1 MDIRNLP
8 LGGNLGNALGFKK
21 PGESAGP
28 TRKNP
33 IKEFVSQVK
42 SGGLARS
49 NRYAVIMT
57 LPFVFNSD
65 ITKKAL
71 MFCDQIQ
78 LPGTNFSTTQNRSF
92 GEFRETPYE
101 KLYEHINMSFYVDKD
116 MLIKDM
122 FDKWQSSIYNPQT
135 RVFNYYNNYV
145 TDITI
150 EVQDNKDAPHYYVT
164 LHECYP
170 KSVGA
175 VQLDYASKDVMK
187 LSVSI
192 AYKWFETKVEVPDL
206 GFSSVPKNSTQ
217 DKLMNFAVGAA
228 GSWAVTQIPNIT
240 SKIPKIGF

>member
-8 LGGNLGNALGFKK
+8 LGGNLGNALGFKQ
-21 PGESAGP
+21 PGQTATP

-33 IKEFVSQVK
+33 VKEFVSQVK

-57 LPFVFNSD
+57 VPFVFSSD

-78 LPGTNFSTTQNRSF
+78 LPGSNFSTSQNRSF

-145 TDITI
+145 TDMTI

-192 AYKWFETKVEVPDL
+192 AYKWFETKAEVPDL
-206 GFSSVPKNSTQ
+206 GFSSVPKNTTR

-240 SKIPKIGF
+240 SKLPKIGF